1 MIILDASV
9 LIAHLDT
16 NDAHHDRADQLLAEH
31 ALTAFGASVM
41 TRAEVLVG
49 PSRHGRRRAIE
60 DALDR
65 LEIHTYAIP
74 DDAAGQLAELRATTR
89 LPLPDCC
96 VLLTAEST
104 GALEIATFDQK
115 LAKVAAG
122 RGVTVHGTDQLS
134 EGRPDNPGDGPS
146 GERTRPLP

>member
-9 LIAHLDT
+9 LIAHLDAH
-16 NDAHHDRADQLLAEH
+16 DAHHDRADQLLAEH
-31 ALTAFGASVM
+31 ARAAFGVSVI

-60 DALDR
+60 DVLDR
-65 LEIHTYAIP
+65 LSIHTYALP
-74 DDAAGQLAELRATTR
+74 DNVAGQLAELRATVR

-104 GALEIATFDQK
+104 GALQIATFDQR
-115 LAKVAAG
+115 LAKAAAG
-122 RGVTVHGTDQLS
+122 RGITVHGADQL
-134 EGRPDNPGDGPS
+134 
-146 GERTRPLP
+146 